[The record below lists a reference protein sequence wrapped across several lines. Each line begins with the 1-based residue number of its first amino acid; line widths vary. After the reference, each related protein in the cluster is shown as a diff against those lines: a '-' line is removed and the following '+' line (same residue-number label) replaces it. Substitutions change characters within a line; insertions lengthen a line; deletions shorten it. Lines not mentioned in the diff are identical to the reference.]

1 MTESLESEAEKDAV
15 EHTPARVLARAKE
28 LARTLVA
35 RQEETEE
42 RTFYALDT
50 HWAFSEADLY
60 RILVPRRYGGLEL
73 GVETFLRVTVELA
86 RGCPSTGW
94 MYCLS
99 AGHALAAG
107 TLFGPSAQEELFTT
121 GEFLAPAVVA
131 PGGTVQRAENG
142 GWILDG
148 TWKYCSGAPYATHFI
163 GHVMAP
169 SGPGEE
175 PTPLL
180 FSLPRDRWTRLDD
193 WEGRPGLRG
202 SGSHSIRVEDQ
213 HLPDHWTVP
222 GHLSNAGGGDS
233 SPGYLLH
240 GNPEYAGP
248 QFSSMFLAFAALSV
262 GMARGALDAYEEL
275 MRTRTTSYPPVVPRS
290 EHPDYRRWY
299 GKAAAKIAMAEAAT
313 FNAVRRWRELCGA
326 DGGEHLRERDV
337 TVVGICREVIAT
349 SWSAVERHLY
359 PTAGSSSH
367 GAGERLER
375 VWRDMSSLH
384 RHTGVG
390 VFLPTIAASALA
402 EARFA
407 QGDASFNAG

>member
-1 MTESLESEAEKDAV
+1 MTEFLEIDAGKDTVAP
-15 EHTPARVLARAKE
+15 TPEQVLARSKE
-28 LARTLVA
+28 LARKLVA
-35 RQEETEE
+35 RQKETEE
-42 RTFYALDT
+42 RTFYAPDT
-50 HWAFSEADLY
+50 HRAFSEAGLY
-60 RILVPRRYGGLEL
+60 SILVPRRYGGLEL
-73 GVETFLRVTVELA
+73 GVETFLRVTMELA

-107 TLFGPSAQEELFTT
+107 TLFGPVTQEELFAT

-131 PGGTVQRAENG
+131 PGGTLRRAEDG
-142 GWILDG
+142 GWVADG

-163 GHVMAP
+163 GHSLVARAQGEDPAP
-169 SGPGEE
+169 
-175 PTPLL
+175 LM
-180 FSLPRDRWTRLDD
+180 FVLPRDRWTRLDD

-213 HLPDHWTVP
+213 HLPDHWTIP
-222 GHLSNAGGGDS
+222 GHLSNAGGGTS

-275 MRTRTTSYPPVVPRS
+275 MRMRTTSYPPVVPRS

-299 GKAAAKIAMAEAAT
+299 GKAAGKIAMAEAAT
-313 FNAVRRWRELCGA
+313 FDAVRRWRDLCGVDA
-326 DGGEHLRERDV
+326 GARLRERDV
-337 TVVGICREVIAT
+337 TIVAICREVIAM
-349 SWSAVERHLY
+349 SWSAVEGYLY

-367 GAGERLER
+367 GAGERMER
-375 VWRDMSSLH
+375 IWRDMSSLH
-384 RHTGVG
+384 RHAGVS

-407 QGDASFNAG
+407 QGETSFDAG